1 MKCNV
6 LKRALVLTALGA
18 SMATAA
24 FAAPNGPVMIPQP
37 GTVVVI
43 NHNPDVTFAGNI
55 NFDVESQENNNL
67 KNWFYC
73 CAECIIWCRI
83 QQVRCS

>member
-67 KNWFYC
+67 KIWF
-73 CAECIIWCRI
+73 
-83 QQVRCS
+83 

>member
-37 GTVVVI
+37 GTVVV
-43 NHNPDVTFAGNI
+43 
-55 NFDVESQENNNL
+55 S
-67 KNWFYC
+67 
-73 CAECIIWCRI
+73 
-83 QQVRCS
+83 